1 MKNKNQDNNKAS
13 IAKTIY
19 SISKNVSIMML
30 KVMTLTIVTH
40 YIQNFV
46 IINLPTTKMVKIWKE
61 YLRVAIVHNLRA
73 KP

>member
-61 YLRVAIVHNLRA
+61 DLRVAIVHNLRA